1 VAPPH
6 GAGGGGAPV
15 RDAGARAPE
24 KKSEGLTLDRAVRLL
39 RTALAEPVL
48 TVETAIALMEYHEE
62 RNRIAKA
69 SHDKA
74 WHARHKGVNY
84 LLL

>member
-1 VAPPH
+1 
-6 GAGGGGAPV
+6 
-15 RDAGARAPE
+15 
-24 KKSEGLTLDRAVRLL
+24 VRLL
-39 RTALAEPVL
+39 RSAFAETTL
-48 TVETAIALMEYHEE
+48 TVERAIALMDYHED

-74 WHARHKGVNY
+74 WHARHEGVKY

>member
-1 VAPPH
+1 
-6 GAGGGGAPV
+6 
-15 RDAGARAPE
+15 
-24 KKSEGLTLDRAVRLL
+24 VRLL
-39 RTALAEPVL
+39 RSALTERAL
-48 TVETAIALMEYHEE
+48 SVEMAIALMDYYEE

-74 WHARHKGVNY
+74 WHARHEGVKF

>member
-1 VAPPH
+1 MAPPH

-15 RDAGARAPE
+15 RDADARAPE
-24 KKSEGLTLDRAVRLL
+24 KKSKGLTLDRAVRLL
-39 RTALAEPVL
+39 RSALAETTL
-48 TVETAIALMEYHEE
+48 TVEKAIALVEYHEE

-74 WHARHKGVNY
+74 WHARHEGVKY

>member
-1 VAPPH
+1 M
-6 GAGGGGAPV
+6 
-15 RDAGARAPE
+15 
-24 KKSEGLTLDRAVRLL
+24 TLDRAVRLL
-39 RTALAEPVL
+39 RSALAVPEL
-48 TVETAIALMEYHEE
+48 TVGKAIALMVYHEE

-74 WHARHKGVNY
+74 WHARHEGVKY

>member
-1 VAPPH
+1 
-6 GAGGGGAPV
+6 
-15 RDAGARAPE
+15 
-24 KKSEGLTLDRAVRLL
+24 
-39 RTALAEPVL
+39 LAEPEL
-48 TVETAIALMEYHEE
+48 TVEKAIALVEYHRE

-74 WHARHKGVNY
+74 WHARHEGVKY

>member
-1 VAPPH
+1 
-6 GAGGGGAPV
+6 
-15 RDAGARAPE
+15 
-24 KKSEGLTLDRAVRLL
+24 VRLL
-39 RTALAEPVL
+39 RSAFAEAEL
-48 TVETAIALMEYHEE
+48 TVERAIALMDYHAE

-74 WHARHKGVNY
+74 WHARHEGVKY

>member
-1 VAPPH
+1 M
-6 GAGGGGAPV
+6 
-15 RDAGARAPE
+15 
-24 KKSEGLTLDRAVRLL
+24 RLL
-39 RTALAEPVL
+39 RSALAVPEL
-48 TVETAIALMEYHEE
+48 TVGKAIALMVYHEE

-74 WHARHKGVNY
+74 WHARHEGVKY